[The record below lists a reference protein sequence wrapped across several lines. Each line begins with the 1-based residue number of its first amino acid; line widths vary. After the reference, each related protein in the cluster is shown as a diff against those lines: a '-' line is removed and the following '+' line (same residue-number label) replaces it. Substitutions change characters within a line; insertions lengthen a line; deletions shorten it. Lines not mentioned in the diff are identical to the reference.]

1 MARGYKVQVDEAGK
15 ATLEATKNAKAGLDD
30 VATGHRGAA
39 SAAREQLSSV
49 QALGSAYTDAAA
61 KAMAAQGQFLAA
73 AQAQKNADTS
83 ASSITN
89 RKPSEQQFVWTRS
102 TIIDYLKQAGLE
114 DVVAEEL
121 SKQFLNA
128 QGGVDYE
135 ASSAQKRWAG
145 KYGTLAEALG
155 KVAEYSKYDE
165 AGKIQAQDIVDRAKR
180 DKEIRD
186 RQRNPNAPAPSP
198 TPAPAPGPGS
208 GTGGNSYI
216 NNITIN
222 GVGDWGM
229 VRGQTRHT
237 DADSAKTEVDLLRSL
252 AQARGAAIQ

>member
-1 MARGYKVQVDEAGK
+1 MLDGSDPDTRFADGRYSTRGEELGRG
-15 ATLEATKNAKAGLDD
+15 TIELFG
-30 VATGHRGAA
+30 TGTHF
-39 SAAREQLSSV
+39 QN
-49 QALGSAYTDAAA
+49 
-61 KAMAAQGQFLAA
+61 AQGM
-73 AQAQKNADTS
+73 TS
-83 ASSITN
+83 DAKGN
-89 RKPSEQQFVWTRS
+89 VQQQFVWTRS
-102 TIIDYLKQAGLE
+102 AIIDYLTQAGLE

-198 TPAPAPGPGS
+198 TPAPAPGPGI
-208 GTGGNSYI
+208 GTGGNTYI